1 MKAEETAVIPFIL
14 TFIGLML
21 SLLWGGNS
29 GSVRENVELS
39 FYIILAIPVA
49 LATWKAIHKVW
60 KHTSNAVFPAC
71 WGLRFLW
78 GLASPMGSWY
88 SAELISKVS
97 LRVWL
102 LERSLLSPNTG
113 KRKAVLSIPAAN
125 QTANQKVSG
134 DVKIL
139 SALPH
144 EEVVGVTNANQ

>member
-14 TFIGLML
+14 IFIGLML
-21 SLLWGGNS
+21 SLLWGKDG
-29 GSVRENVELS
+29 GSVKENAELS

-49 LATWKAIHKVW
+49 LAIWRIIHEVW

-78 GLASPMGSWY
+78 GLASPMESWR

-102 LERSLLSPNTG
+102 LERSPLSPNTG

-125 QTANQKVSG
+125 QKVSG
-134 DVKIL
+134 DVKRL